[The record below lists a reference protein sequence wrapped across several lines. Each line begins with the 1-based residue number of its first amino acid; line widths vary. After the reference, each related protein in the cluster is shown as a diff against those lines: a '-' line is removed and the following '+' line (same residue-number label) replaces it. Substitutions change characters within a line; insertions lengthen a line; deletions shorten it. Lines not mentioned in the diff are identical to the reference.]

1 MSTKKPA
8 IFFDRDNTL
17 ILNNGYL
24 GEPEKVRLIRGAA
37 EAVARGR
44 ELGFIIVTV
53 SNQSGVAKGLFT
65 EEAVVAVNEKMD
77 QLLQAENP
85 NAKIDRHEFCPF
97 HPEAKLEEYRKDS
110 ELRKPK
116 PGMILR
122 AAEELD
128 IDLSASWVIGD
139 AARDIESGH
148 AAGCRTIL
156 IENLSLTASPAA
168 LLQSTVEP
176 DETVSTLAE
185 ALDVIEAVV
194 GTETLHQASVHTSV
208 RPALPPSEIARLESL
223 AQQILDQVRRR
234 NEHVPAFSLGKM
246 LAGITQILAIAMAV
260 ASYFFRPAGEPYL
273 PLLVAIFLQALTA
286 SLLLMG
292 RER

>member
-1 MSTKKPA
+1 MKKPA

-17 ILNNGYL
+17 IVNDGYL
-24 GEPEKVRLIRGAA
+24 GDPAQVRLIRGASD
-37 EAVARGR
+37 AVARGR
-44 ELGFIIVTV
+44 AMGFFVVTF
-53 SNQSGVAKGLFT
+53 SNQSGVARGLFT
-65 EEAVVAVNEKMD
+65 EEAVMAVDEKMD

-85 NAKIDRHEFCPF
+85 QAKIERHEFCPF
-97 HPEAKLEEYRKDS
+97 HPEAVVEKYRQES

-122 AAEELD
+122 AAEALD

-139 AARDIESGH
+139 APRDIESGH

-156 IENLSLTASPAA
+156 IDNVSLATSPAA
-168 LLQSTVEP
+168 LLQSSVEP
-176 DETVSTLAE
+176 DETVATLAE
-185 ALDVIEAVV
+185 AMDIVEAVV
-194 GTETLHQASVHTSV
+194 GTESLHQHSVQTIRPPVQASE
-208 RPALPPSEIARLESL
+208 LARLENL
-223 AQQILDQVRRR
+223 VQQILDQVRRR

-246 LAGITQILAIAMAV
+246 LAGITQILAIAVAV
-260 ASYFFRPAGEPYL
+260 ASYFIRPAGEPLL
-273 PLLVAIFLQALTA
+273 PILVALFLQVMTV

>member
-1 MSTKKPA
+1 MKKPA

-17 ILNNGYL
+17 IVNDGYL
-24 GEPEKVRLIRGAA
+24 GDPAQVRLIRGAA

-44 ELGFIIVTV
+44 AMGFSIVTI
-53 SNQSGVAKGLFT
+53 SNQSGVARGLFT
-65 EEAVVAVNEKMD
+65 EEDVVAVDEKMD
-77 QLLQAENP
+77 ALLQQENAQ
-85 NAKIDRHEFCPF
+85 AKIDRHEFCPF
-97 HPEAKLEEYRKDS
+97 HPEAVVEKYRQES
-110 ELRKPK
+110 ELRKPA

-128 IDLSASWVIGD
+128 LDLSASWVIGD
-139 AARDIESGH
+139 APRDVESGH

-156 IENLSLTASPAA
+156 IDNAALSTSPAA

-176 DETVSTLAE
+176 DETVFTLAE
-185 ALDVIEAVV
+185 ALDIVEAVV
-194 GTETLHQASVHTSV
+194 GTESLHQHSVQTV
-208 RPALPPSEIARLESL
+208 RPPVPNSEFVRLENL
-223 AQQILDQVRRR
+223 VQQVLDQVRRR

-246 LAGITQILAIAMAV
+246 LAGVTQILAIAVAV
-260 ASYFFRPAGEPYL
+260 ASYFVRPAGEPLL
-273 PLLVAIFLQALTA
+273 PILVALFLQVLTV